1 MVIHSIKRGVD
12 NYGTTYSKRFNG
24 PRSYC
29 IPVVGAQVT
38 YALTQRRLH
47 TNLLHFMLTSKLFSF
62 CYQIIAFVSLFQYVL
77 LHRVYTLYHLT
88 FYSNL
93 FFVQPVSSKNNVEG
107 IFNRMHVLARY
118 GARNDYNQLLFAR
131 TTFIG
136 ASVLPSRE
144 ITSSYF
150 STH

>member
-24 PRSYC
+24 QRSYC

-38 YALTQRRLH
+38 YALTQCRLH
-47 TNLLHFMLTSKLFSF
+47 TNLLHFMLTSKLFF
-62 CYQIIAFVSLFQYVL
+62 VRYQIIAFVSLFQYVL
-77 LHRVYTLYHLT
+77 LHCVYMLYHLT
-88 FYSNL
+88 FHSNL
-93 FFVQPVSSKNNVEG
+93 FFAQPVSSKNNVEG
-107 IFNRMHVLARY
+107 IFNRVHIVARY
-118 GARNDYNQLLFAR
+118 GTRNDYNQLLFAR

-144 ITSSYF
+144 ITSPHF
-150 STH
+150 STY